1 MTNQLLLAQV
11 LAEGAESTQSLTAIP
26 WTTIISSAIGLLGS
40 IAVAWWSGRKIDKQ
54 MELSKQATPPELTRY
69 KTWVEVSEKYKEL
82 MEFERANS
90 FEGAEK
96 EYQEIRAS
104 RKAALERAVWERRVL
119 SSCSDIVAQ
128 RRLLELPEGYIFTE
142 NVNSIQIVPSFES
155 KVSIIF
161 HFISY
166 IISIIFSVVFII
178 FLAKYFVIFSGNA
191 LSSEIDYLQAFLF
204 MIIGILLFFV
214 SMMAVRLLYVVLD
227 GFVDVLRGVKIA
239 EHEYIKIVRI
249 YAREE
254 VFAEVID
261 VASKAYKNASRVR
274 YSFLD
279 EKYSDVI
286 NLPAVWSSG
295 LWYSGISKFFGFM
308 VPYFVLEKFNKSGKP
323 YGSYLDE
330 AFKID
335 AKNLES
341 KEPSTQDKATS
352 DKEDKESAETKAENE
367 S

>member
-11 LAEGAESTQSLTAIP
+11 LAEGAESAQSFTAIP

-40 IAVAWWSGRKIDKQ
+40 IIVAWWSGRKIDKQ

-90 FEGAEK
+90 FEDTEK

-128 RRLLELPEGYIFTE
+128 RRLLELSEGYIFTE
-142 NVNSIQIVPSFES
+142 KVNSIQVVPSFES
-155 KVSIIF
+155 KISIIF

-166 IISIIFSVVFII
+166 IIAIIFSVVFIF
-178 FLAKYFVIFSGNA
+178 FLAKYFVIFSGHALNA
-191 LSSEIDYLQAFLF
+191 EIDYLQVFLF
-204 MIIGILLFFV
+204 IVFGFLLFFM
-214 SMMAVRLLYVVLD
+214 SMMAIRLLYIVLD
-227 GFVDVLRGVKIA
+227 GFIDVLRGAKIA
-239 EHEYIKIVRI
+239 EHEYIKIVQI
-249 YAREE
+249 YAKKE
-254 VFAEVID
+254 VFAEVIK

-274 YSFLD
+274 YSFFD
-279 EKYSDVI
+279 EKYSDMI

-295 LWYSGISKFFGFM
+295 VWYSSISKFLGFM
-308 VPYFVLEKFNKSGKP
+308 APYFVLEKFNKSKKP
-323 YGSYLDE
+323 YGSYLE
-330 AFKID
+330 GAFEID
-335 AKNLES
+335 AKNLEG
-341 KEPSTQDKATS
+341 KELSAQGKAAS
-352 DKEDKESAETKAENE
+352 DKEDKESAEAKAE
-367 S
+367 SKS